1 MRLAALP
8 KNAPMPNILHIVDAP
23 RVQMGNVF
31 LRQPLPYKGIDAVDP
46 FLLIHHWAD
55 TLPGGQHQK
64 EVGVGPHPHRGFSPV
79 TLVFKGGVHHRDTMG
94 NDGVVYEGGTQWMNS
109 GKGLVHSERPD
120 KTVAKNGGE
129 FELIQF
135 WVNAPAAQKMGEPH
149 YHALS
154 EANTPWITSDSG
166 RAKLGVVA
174 GTVGETKGPVS
185 PTSEMSILR
194 GELAAGGTQ
203 KVHVPKG
210 WNAAFYQLDGA
221 LTYDGSHETGE
232 RNMVV
237 YDAAGGELVL
247 TARAD
252 TRWIG
257 LLGAPIGEP
266 VATYGPFV
274 MNTQRE
280 IMQALEDYQ
289 HGRMGQ
295 LIETF

>member
-1 MRLAALP
+1 MP
-8 KNAPMPNILHIVDAP
+8 KVTHIIDAP

-31 LRQPLPYKGIDAVDP
+31 LRQPLPYKNLNSVDP

-55 TLPGGQHQK
+55 TLPGGQEQK

-79 TLVFKGGVHHRDTMG
+79 TLVFKAGVHHRDTMG
-94 NDGVVYEGGTQWMNS
+94 NDGVVYAGGTQWMNS
-109 GKGLVHSERPD
+109 GSGLVHSERPD
-120 KTVAKNGGE
+120 KEVAQKGGE

-135 WVNAPAAQKMGEPH
+135 WVNAPAAQKMGEPL
-149 YHALS
+149 YYALS
-154 EANTPWITSDSG
+154 NEDTPWIHSDKG
-166 RAKLGVVA
+166 RSKLGVVT
-174 GTVGETKGPVS
+174 GSVGDHKGPITPS
-185 PTSEMSILR
+185 SDMTILR
-194 GELAAGGTQ
+194 GELDAGGSQT
-203 KVHVPKG
+203 VEIPEG

-221 LTYDGSHETGE
+221 LTYDGEHETGE

-237 YDAAGGELVL
+237 YAPTGGTVTLK
-247 TARAD
+247 ARAN

-280 IMQALEDYQ
+280 IMDALEDYQ
-289 HGRMGQ
+289 NGKMGQ
-295 LIETF
+295 LIEKF